1 MLNQTTKTRKSQQA
15 RELTIVA
22 IYKFKTNGKLNGTRC
37 TLVRNDKSEQLKV
50 WTHTNGCAS
59 SCTCEG
65 FEKSH
70 GRRKCYH
77 IKFVE
82 AIEAASYDMRR
93 CNSITPVAPR
103 QVAQPVV
110 KARELRNRFC
120 LGEYTPQYRDTNGD
134 WQDFKDGQG
143 RSIFFL
149 GGHEDLAREFIKVD
163 SDKCRN
169 AVLAELQRMFDEQ
182 NAAYEAEQV
191 RKTAQS
197 QRRVTA
203 PLNGPRGF
211 QLCKSWAEIEAER
224 AAKKAVA

>member
-1 MLNQTTKTRKSQQA
+1 MLTQVSKTGKVLKEVFVIRRYEITKGEQA
-15 RELTIVA
+15 GRIIHVVRSVKTVKKQIVQ
-22 IYKFKTNGKLNGTRC
+22 
-37 TLVRNDKSEQLKV
+37 NDYQV
-50 WTHTNGCAS
+50 ITFADQDGRVTCGCDATVA
-59 SCTCEG
+59 CC
-65 FEKSH
+65 H
-70 GRRKCYH
+70 ML
-77 IKFVE
+77 
-82 AIEAASYDMRR
+82 EAASYDMRR
-93 CNSITPVAPR
+93 CNSIAPVAPR

-163 SDKCRN
+163 SDECRN

-182 NAAYEAEQV
+182 NAAYEAEQA

-197 QRRVTA
+197 QRRVAA
-203 PLNGPRGF
+203 PLNGNRGF
-211 QLCKSWAEIEAER
+211 SLCKSWAEIEAER
-224 AAKKAVA
+224 AARKAVA